1 MSIKNYVDNKL
12 CNLKKEFRLLEQ
24 RVAFTEAKNI
34 RVSKSILSSLKN
46 LNNYFFLNE
55 NCQLCLVGNTETV
68 SGDTGL
74 LGTLQQNQ
82 QIKHFSNDNAH
93 PLGNNNYSKLSS
105 NLQNDVDI
113 VTPIIPDGM
122 VPVDGELT
130 LMTHV
135 IGCCPARTSDFL
147 RSNGFGKLVRFTD
160 GSEIVSIRSYSDTG
174 NPWVKGAV
182 DGFVALF

>member
-1 MSIKNYVDNKL
+1 MKVYKN
-12 CNLKKEFRLLEQ
+12 NLKQSVRQLEK
-24 RVAFTEAKNI
+24 RVASIDPENI
-34 RVSKSILSSLKN
+34 HVSKSILSSLKN

-105 NLQNDVDI
+105 NLQSYVDI
-113 VTPIIPDGM
+113 VTPIIPDGP
-122 VPVDGELT
+122 VPVDGKLT

-135 IGCCPARTSDFL
+135 IGCCPASTSDFL
-147 RSNGFGKLVRFTD
+147 ISNGFGKLVRFTD
-160 GSEIVSIRSYSDTG
+160 GSEIVVIRSYAWS
-174 NPWVKGAV
+174 PWLRGAIS
-182 DGFVALF
+182 GALMLF

>member
-1 MSIKNYVDNKL
+1 MKVYKNH
-12 CNLKKEFRLLEQ
+12 LKRKFRRLEQ
-24 RVAFTEAKNI
+24 RVARIEPKNI

-46 LNNYFFLNE
+46 LNNHFFSKE

-68 SGDTGL
+68 KGDTGL

-82 QIKHFSNDNAH
+82 QIKHFSNDIAH

-113 VTPIIPDGM
+113 VTPFIPDGL

-147 RSNGFGKLVRFTD
+147 MSNGFGKLVSFTD
-160 GSEIVSIRSYSDTG
+160 GSEIVVIRSYSNKANSWQCQVFGKLCDI
-174 NPWVKGAV
+174 
-182 DGFVALF
+182 